1 MSSKLKP
8 AIKPR
13 NTGQRILC
21 FDRCQLIIAWMFNIK
36 EVHGKPK
43 LYVSVN
49 PGGVRATTA
58 MHARISFISG
68 HLLVIGIP

>member
-1 MSSKLKP
+1 
-8 AIKPR
+8 
-13 NTGQRILC
+13 
-21 FDRCQLIIAWMFNIK
+21 MFNIK